1 MINIKN
7 FTQKEYQIL
16 GLLLINS
23 TGKKQIVCLNQIVK
37 QFLIYCMCL
46 TILKKIRRAYIS
58 EHNSMHKNQII
69 LLMSSDD
76 KKWHYRAI
84 KNCLN
89 LQNNIKTWDFNC
101 LSYFHSFSP
110 ENKLHAKVMITAI

>member
-16 GLLLINS
+16 GLLLINA
-23 TGKKQIVCLNQIVK
+23 TGKRQTFHHSKMTEKCLNQIVK

-46 TILKKIRRAYIS
+46 IILKKIRHAYIS

-76 KKWHYRAI
+76 KK
-84 KNCLN
+84 
-89 LQNNIKTWDFNC
+89 
-101 LSYFHSFSP
+101 
-110 ENKLHAKVMITAI
+110 